1 MFIACNSIYHDTC
14 KRYVPPFCGVP
25 PDILSMLR
33 IQTESANNVQQELK
47 EFVKKTLPPLE
58 ILPIVVK
65 NTKQEQSLPSGSS
78 YTMSDF
84 VLVSLLGKGNFG
96 KVYLARDKKH
106 NGRLIAL
113 KILQKSYILEH
124 DEADSL
130 ENEKKVFT
138 KIANKHPFLIHMYG
152 CFQTK
157 DLVVFVIEYVPGGD
171 LMHHIQLGSFGL
183 EQAKFYSAQILLAL
197 EHLHNEHDV
206 IYRDLKLDNILLCSD
221 GYIKLADYGLCK
233 HGMKWDT
240 TTGTFCG
247 TPEFMA
253 PEVIKGEKYTKSVD
267 WWAFGVLLYELLLS
281 SSPFFGKNEEE
292 IFQSIL
298 KCNPVYPWNLDLN
311 ATSLMKKL
319 LVLDPKQRM
328 GYGKEGSK
336 QIKAHPFYHDINFDL
351 LYKKESRL
359 NRFLVP
365 KITSEA
371 DVCNFD
377 KEFTRE
383 AIDFVQEKDDKD
395 DGPVIAAALDME
407 KKPENDCF
415 KDFDCIVYSTGHIK
429 SMSVKNDNY
438 IVKQHTFHRSSKST
452 PFSFN

>member
-1 MFIACNSIYHDTC
+1 
-14 KRYVPPFCGVP
+14 
-25 PDILSMLR
+25 MLR

-58 ILPIVVK
+58 ILPIIVK
-65 NTKQEQSLPSGSS
+65 NTKEQSSSESS
-78 YTMSDF
+78 YKMSDF
-84 VLVSLLGKGNFG
+84 VLISLLGKGNFG

-106 NGRLIAL
+106 NERLIAL

-138 KIANKHPFLIHMYG
+138 KITNKHPFLIHMYG

-157 DLVVFVIEYVPGGD
+157 DLVVFVIEYIPGGD
-171 LMHHIQLGSFGL
+171 LMHHIQSKSFGL
-183 EQAKFYSAQILLAL
+183 EQVKFYSAQILLAL

-233 HGMKWDT
+233 HEMKWDT

-253 PEVIKGEKYTKSVD
+253 PEVIKGEKYTKSID

-298 KCNPVYPWNLDLN
+298 KCNPIYPWNMDLN
-311 ATSLMKKL
+311 AMSLIKNL

-336 QIKAHPFYHDINFDL
+336 QIKAHSFFHDINFDL
-351 LYKKESRL
+351 LYRKESTL

-365 KITSEA
+365 KITNET

-383 AIDFVQEKDDKD
+383 IIDLMQEKNDES
-395 DGPVIAAALDME
+395 VIAAALDMNRKSE
-407 KKPENDCF
+407 KDCF
-415 KDFDCIVYSTGHIK
+415 KGFDCMIYSTGHMK

-438 IVKQHTFHRSSKST
+438 TSKQHVFHRSSKST
-452 PFSFN
+452 SFSSN